1 MKFIISESQQDK
13 FINHAIQETIK
24 ELRNVCE
31 DYDEGTE
38 PGEWF
43 NWDDCDLVEGLEK
56 MEVVEIQKVET
67 TPNLQ
72 GKNYPRFRVWVDIY
86 YYTIF
91 ERRDYESL
99 RHAINY
105 RVFQKYKIDL
115 IINSHE
121 EWNTNKNRNW

>member
-1 MKFIISESQQDK
+1 MKIIITESQQQN
-13 FINHAIQETIK
+13 FINRAIQETIT
-24 ELRNVCE
+24 ELKNECKKLDDGE
-31 DYDEGTE
+31 DGD
-38 PGEWF
+38 WF
-43 NWDDCDLVEGLEK
+43 RWYDCDLVENLEK

-105 RVFQKYKIDL
+105 RVFQKYKMDL
-115 IINSHE
+115 IINRNDE
-121 EWNTNKNRNW
+121 FNTNTNRNW